1 MGIAVKWDLIYL
13 NPEISGLKVET
24 VVMVQKNCPRQ
35 CDRGPCRSPCYSRM
49 SFQHAFCDETLY
61 EVMGLARGA
70 MESHLAWYRW

>member
-35 CDRGPCRSPCYSRM
+35 CDRGPCRPPCYSRM

-61 EVMGLARGA
+61 EVMGLGRGA
-70 MESHLAWYRW
+70 MDSHLAWYRW